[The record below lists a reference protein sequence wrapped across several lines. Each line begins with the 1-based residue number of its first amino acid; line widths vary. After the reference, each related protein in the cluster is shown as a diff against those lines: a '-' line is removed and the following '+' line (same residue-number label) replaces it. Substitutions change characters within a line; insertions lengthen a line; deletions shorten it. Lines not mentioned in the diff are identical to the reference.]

1 MSSIDQ
7 IIKKIGIPKGFSD
20 YFVFQENKWINR
32 LPIRLHKGLIEIN
45 PHSFLLLEN
54 KIIALFFILSP
65 KNIAKITELFKKIWN
80 LGGCPTV
87 FLISEE
93 TVDIYN
99 GFSFDTQK
107 SIFDKLK
114 FGNKQI
120 TIDNIESEFSIW
132 ELISGRGFDK
142 LPAPKAI
149 VDEKLLENLENTKN
163 ILVKTGLENEFA
175 QNLIG
180 RLLFSRYL
188 LDRGV
193 KVDSKYFEDNSS
205 FLNLIKNKKRLYEY
219 FDYLKVTFNG
229 DLFPVGKDEIKV
241 VTNAHLDYLYEL
253 FSGSDIEKTGSSI
266 QKSLFDMYNFK
277 IIPIEMISEV
287 YERFIGQKDQKEKAA
302 YYTPSFLVDYILEK
316 TVKLHLNN
324 NKTCKVFDPSCGS
337 GIFLVETLRSIIEK
351 NLKKNCSFEKK
362 DLHKLLTD
370 NIFGVDIDS
379 NAVNLTIFSLCLTL
393 LDYVD
398 PKDITTFK
406 FPTLLNNN
414 LFIADYFDTTHQ
426 FNQKIKNIDFIL
438 GNPPWGSDK
447 TKDSHHINYFTKNGI
462 PVSDKQLAQSF
473 IVRSKDFSQIATK
486 CALVLPSKPI
496 LYNHNAIE
504 YRKYFL
510 TNFYL
515 DEILEL
521 SSVRQQIFSGA
532 VAPTVIIFF
541 NFCNNENTENN
552 TVLHTSIKPNI
563 FLERL
568 KLLVIEKSD
577 IKQIKQ
583 LFFLKYDYLWKILLY
598 GNIFDFYLINR
609 LRDDYKNIYQII
621 DEKKL
626 SFGLGFQ
633 LGGKP
638 TDGTH
643 LLGKLYID
651 TKKNALTKFFI
662 NRSYCKKWEINKI
675 HRPRTKDIYKPP
687 YVLLKRAFDRQNFS
701 LIAAYTEDEY
711 VFSNLITAIRG
722 TDKPILKTL
731 TGILNST
738 LYSYFL
744 LLQGSSAG
752 IEREE
757 SFNEERFQFPYIFN
771 NEIAISVDKM
781 HDLYK
786 KNSSEIM
793 YNAQIEL
800 QIADEE
806 KKLNG
811 IILDSFKVTNI
822 EKAFI
827 DYAINVTIPLV
838 NNKKEPLVKSSEKQ
852 LKTYAKIFADHFG
865 ERWNSDSTF
874 FEIDIYYNE
883 YVIGINFKIVER
895 KPSQIINLCKNK
907 NVNELYNLI
916 RIGEEKITDIFFKQK
931 DIRGFNETSFYIIKP
946 NQYKNWHPAMA
957 YGDLS
962 EFVEAMLQAEM
973 PNGKK

>member
-65 KNIAKITELFKKIWN
+65 KNITKITELFKKIWN

-163 ILVKTGLENEFA
+163 ILVRTGLENEFA

-205 FLNLIKNKKRLYEY
+205 FLSLIKNKKRLYEY

-316 TVKLHLNN
+316 TVKLHLSN

-351 NLKKNCSFEKK
+351 NLKKNCSIEKK

-393 LDYVD
+393 LDYVN

-414 LFIADYFDTTHQ
+414 LFIADYFDTTHP

-438 GNPPWGSDK
+438 GNPPWGSDR
-447 TKDSHHINYFTKNGI
+447 TKDSHHIQYFTKNGI

-473 IVRSKDFSQIATK
+473 IVRSKDFSQKATK

-521 SSVRQQIFSGA
+521 SPVRQQIFSGA

-568 KLLVIEKSD
+568 KLLVIEKCD
-577 IKQIKQ
+577 IKQVKQ

-598 GNIFDFYLINR
+598 GTIFDFYLIRR
-609 LRDDYKNIYQII
+609 LKEEYESLNDVFKENNLSYGQGFTQRKNHGKNSP
-621 DEKKL
+621 DFFLNKKHL
-626 SFGLGFQ
+626 DTKLWNSPFWINNSCLINY
-633 LGGKP
+633 
-638 TDGTH
+638 TDKT
-643 LLGKLYID
+643 KLYRPGI
-651 TKKNALTKFFI
+651 KAL
-662 NRSYCKKWEINKI
+662 
-675 HRPRTKDIYKPP
+675 PP
-687 YVLLKRAFDRQNFS
+687 YVLLKRAFRKKDYSFIS
-701 LIAAYTEDEY
+701 TYSEDIY
-711 VFSNLITAIRG
+711 VFSNLVTAICG
-722 TDKPILKTL
+722 HNKPLLKVV
-731 TGILNST
+731 TGIFNSK

-744 LLQGSSAG
+744 LLQGASAG
-752 IEREE
+752 VEREE
-757 SFNEERFQFPYIFN
+757 SFNEERFQFPFAFN
-771 NEIAISVDKM
+771 TNIADKVDRLQLLNKQKETEILYNSLLIS
-781 HDLYK
+781 
-786 KNSSEIM
+786 
-793 YNAQIEL
+793 
-800 QIADEE
+800 QIANEE
-806 KKLNG
+806 DNLNELVFASFKLN
-811 IILDSFKVTNI
+811 NI
-822 EKAFI
+822 EKALLH
-827 DYAINVTIPLV
+827 YATNITIPQI
-838 NNKKEPLVKSSEKQ
+838 NCEKKPLAKTAENQ
-852 LKTYAKIFADHFG
+852 LKTYAKIYVDHFG
-865 ERWNSDSTF
+865 ERWNSHSTF
-874 FEIDIYYNE
+874 FEVDIYCNE
-883 YVIGINFKIVER
+883 SVVGVNFKIVEK
-895 KPSQIINLCKNK
+895 KPSHIIHVYKDK
-907 NVNELYNLI
+907 NVNELFDLLK
-916 RIGEEKITDIFFKQK
+916 IGEEKITDIFFKQR
-931 DIRGFNETSFYIIKP
+931 DIRGFNETSFYIVKP

-962 EFVEAMLQAEM
+962 EFVEAMMQAEM